1 MSGKL
6 QSGQVSPTPSYEG
19 EHDMR
24 PTDTEYQPD
33 EDCVDLV
40 TTDASGQMELRTR
53 SQSSKSKK
61 GCGLTLSRSDSTSAV
76 AAASSANN
84 AKRCIQ
90 DNQQPI
96 KKRINHCI
104 NNDSAYGL
112 QYFHDRI
119 RQERET
125 IDNRLTEERE
135 NMYNLLTK
143 EREYIDSRLTKEREY
158 IDNRLAEDRE
168 QLYQEIDHLKM
179 NMSEGAKKEKAA
191 AEKITDDTIK
201 TKWDTLR
208 YNIRSVV
215 LMLRSYEPEDAKNTL
230 EILQLRIPGASFIDS
245 PKGYLRDIFEGYLEL
260 YIWKFVSQDVF
271 RGSGRQWRGS
281 IFNNFQAMRREAIS
295 AEKDPEKIA
304 ELALWLS
311 QGSEAVTSQLDKELQ
326 QPMADDF
333 AESIFAMFQPHPK
346 PTHKD
351 QIKEVLGVVVYDA
364 TELAIMFVSSKA
376 LLLPALPCGEL
387 LNEDLLGTYFDINH
401 LPGNVSKGKYVDT
414 RPALIKFGTADGEK
428 HDVSVIL
435 CKSARLYF

>member
-6 QSGQVSPTPSYEG
+6 QSGEVSPTPSYEG

-40 TTDASGQMELRTR
+40 TTDASGQREPRTR

-84 AKRCIQ
+84 AKRCIE

-112 QYFHDRI
+112 QYFHDRF

-135 NMYNLLTK
+135 NIYNLL
-143 EREYIDSRLTKEREY
+143 LKEREY

-168 QLYQEIDHLKM
+168 QLYQEIDDLKM

-201 TKWDTLR
+201 
-208 YNIRSVV
+208 N
-215 LMLRSYEPEDAKNTL
+215 
-230 EILQLRIPGASFIDS
+230 
-245 PKGYLRDIFEGYLEL
+245 IFEGYLEL
-260 YIWKFVSQDVF
+260 YTWKFVSEDVF
-271 RGSGRQWRGS
+271 HGSGRQWRGS
-281 IFNNFQAMRREAIS
+281 IFKNFQAMRREAIS
-295 AEKDPEKIA
+295 AEKDLEKIA

-326 QPMADDF
+326 QPMADDL

-351 QIKEVLGVVVYDA
+351 QIKEVLGLVVCDA
-364 TELAIMFVSSKA
+364 TELVMMFASSKA
-376 LLLPALPCGEL
+376 LLLPGWPSGEVT
-387 LNEDLLGTYFDINH
+387 NRDLLGTYFDIDH
-401 LPGNVSKGKYVDT
+401 LPCNESKAKYVRT
-414 RPALIKFGTADGEK
+414 RPALIKYGNADGEK
-428 HDVSVIL
+428 HNVRVVL
-435 CKSARLYF
+435 CKSALLYF